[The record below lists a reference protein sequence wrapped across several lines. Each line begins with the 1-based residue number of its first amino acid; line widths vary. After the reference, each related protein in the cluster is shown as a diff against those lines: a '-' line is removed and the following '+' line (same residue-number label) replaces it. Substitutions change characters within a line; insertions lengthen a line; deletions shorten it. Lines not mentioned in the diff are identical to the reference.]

1 MIILRKKIYLL
12 LGFLVCLLFILYQ
25 SATIV
30 PEGHSGLL
38 LSAEKLTNNAQG
50 QDLVLKPGLHFKIPF
65 LMRQILL
72 DNRLQTLL
80 FSEVSDSNNLKN
92 NPMNIDYYASW
103 RIIDPVRY
111 YEQTKNNLQE
121 IKLLINQQISSLF
134 HDKGTHPSFI
144 QLLLHG
150 SPTQIASVL
159 ATANR
164 QLKTAGIKVTS
175 IGFKQLHLSADANI
189 RLLNSMSSEQENI
202 AIAQRAEGKANAELI
217 RANADNSVSLILAK
231 AKEEAAKIRAQGDAN
246 AAKIYNQA
254 YTKNPEFAAFYLNLA
269 AYQEGF
275 NQSSATN
282 SFLLLNTKDEH
293 LKLEKSHSHKS
304 QLKLTR

>member
-1 MIILRKKIYLL
+1 MIIIRKKIHLL

-72 DNRLQTLL
+72 DTRLQTLF
-80 FSEVSDSNNLKN
+80 FSEISDANNLQD
-92 NPMNIDYYASW
+92 NPINIDYYASW
-103 RIIDPVRY
+103 RISDPVRY

-121 IKLLINQQISSLF
+121 IKLLISQQINSLF
-134 HDKGTHPSFI
+134 NDKATHPSFS

-150 SPTQIASVL
+150 SPTQIASIL

-164 QLKTAGIKVTS
+164 QLKTAGIKLTS
-175 IGFKQLHLSADANI
+175 IGFKQLHLSADANT
-189 RLLNSMSSEQENI
+189 RLLNGMSSEQENI

-231 AKEEAAKIRAQGDAN
+231 AKEEAAKIRAQGDAD

-254 YTKNPEFAAFYLNLA
+254 YTKNPEFAAFYLNLE

-282 SFLLLNTKDEH
+282 NFLLLNTKNEH
-293 LKLEKSHSHKS
+293 IKLEKINSHKS
-304 QLKLTR
+304 QLKLTS